1 MKNQL
6 KGSLLLL
13 LGSLIWGCA
22 FVVQEEAASIGTFTL
37 NGIRFMIGAIII
49 LPLLALPD
57 NDPVTGVRKKTDKK
71 ALLIGGI
78 VCGIFLAAA
87 ANLQQFGILF
97 NTDVQSGDSGKA
109 GFITALYIVL
119 VPVIGIFFKRKPTK
133 AVVISVAVAVV
144 GLYLISVKSGFTVS
158 AGDIFLILCA
168 LGYAFQIIAIDHWS
182 DKVNCIALS
191 SVEFF
196 VASVISLILMLIF
209 ENPNIEA
216 IKGAI
221 FPILYLGLLSVGVA
235 YTLQVVGQ
243 KYCDPTVAS
252 LCMSPE
258 SLFAMI
264 AACVYYGKLP
274 TLREAIGCLL
284 MMLAIV
290 AVQTPFLDRLLN
302 RLFKRNAAHI

>member
-22 FVVQEEAASIGTFTL
+22 FVVQVEAASIGTFTL

-57 NDPVTGVRKKTDKK
+57 NDPVTGVRRKTDKK
-71 ALLIGGI
+71 ALITGGI

-97 NTDVQSGDSGKA
+97 NTGVQGDSGKA

-133 AVVISVAVAVV
+133 AVVVSVVMAVV
-144 GLYLISVKSGFTVS
+144 GLYLISVKSGFKVS
-158 AGDIFLILCA
+158 TGDIFLILCA
-168 LGYAFQIIAIDHWS
+168 LGYALQIIAIDHWS
-182 DKVNCIALS
+182 DRVNSIALS
-191 SVEFF
+191 SIEFF
-196 VASVISLILMLIF
+196 VASVISLILMFIF
-209 ENPNIEA
+209 ESPSIEA

-284 MMLAIV
+284 MLLAIV

-302 RLFKRNAAHI
+302 KLSRKKAAHI

>member
-1 MKNQL
+1 
-6 KGSLLLL
+6 
-13 LGSLIWGCA
+13 
-22 FVVQEEAASIGTFTL
+22 
-37 NGIRFMIGAIII
+37 MIGAIII

-57 NDPVTGVRKKTDKK
+57 NDPVTGIRKKTDKK

-158 AGDIFLILCA
+158 TGDIFLILCA

-191 SVEFF
+191 SIEFF

-209 ENPNIEA
+209 ENPDIEA

-235 YTLQVVGQ
+235 YIAGRRSEILRPDR
-243 KYCDPTVAS
+243 CLS
-252 LCMSPE
+252 LYE
-258 SLFAMI
+258 SGI
-264 AACVYYGKLP
+264 AFCNDSR
-274 TLREAIGCLL
+274 LRLL
-284 MMLAIV
+284 RQA
-290 AVQTPFLDRLLN
+290 ADAARGDRLPAYDACDSGCADTVF
-302 RLFKRNAAHI
+302 RPAAQ